1 MLLTLDIGNTN
12 IVLGIFKGKRLK
24 RNWRIFTNLKSTSDE
39 YWVLI
44 DGLIRTGLREPARI
58 DAAILSS
65 VVPPLTP
72 VIVNMIKEYLGFTPM
87 VVADD
92 LKTGIKICYRNP
104 KEVGSDRIVN
114 ATAAFKL
121 YGGPTIVVDLGT
133 ATTFCVITKKGEYIG
148 GSIAPG
154 VLTSLEA
161 LFQKT
166 ARLPKV
172 ELIRPDSVI
181 GKDTISSMQAGVVFG
196 YAAMIDGMIARIGE
210 ELKIEPYV
218 VATGGLASLIAPES
232 RMVDESRPFLTLE
245 GLRMI
250 FEMNR

>member
-24 RNWRIFTNLKSTSDE
+24 RNWRIFTDLKRTSDE

-44 DGLIRTGLREPARI
+44 DGLIRGRGEEASRI

-72 VIVNMIKEYLGFTPM
+72 VIRDMIKEYLGFIPL
-87 VVADD
+87 VVTAD
-92 LKTGIKICYRNP
+92 LETGIKICYRNP
-104 KEVGSDRIVN
+104 KEVGSDRVVN
-114 ATAAFKL
+114 AAAAFNL

-196 YAAMIDGMIARIGE
+196 YAAMIDGMIERIRE
-210 ELKIEPYV
+210 ELMIEPYV

-245 GLRMI
+245 GLRII

>member
-12 IVLGIFKGKRLK
+12 IVLGTFKGKKLTRD
-24 RNWRIFTNLKSTSDE
+24 WRIFTDLKKTSDE
-39 YWVLI
+39 YWALI
-44 DGLIRTGLREPARI
+44 DGLMRGRGEEAAHI

-72 VIVNMIKEYLGFTPM
+72 VIRDMIKKYLGFIPM
-87 VVADD
+87 VVTTD
-92 LKTGIKICYRNP
+92 LKTGLKICYRNP

-114 ATAAFKL
+114 AAAAFKL

-172 ELIRPDSVI
+172 ELIRPESVI

-196 YAAMIDGMIARIGE
+196 YAAMIDGMIERIRE
-210 ELKIEPYV
+210 ELRIEPYV
-218 VATGGLASLIAPES
+218 VATGGLSSLIAPES
-232 RMVDESRPFLTLE
+232 RMVDESRPLLTLE